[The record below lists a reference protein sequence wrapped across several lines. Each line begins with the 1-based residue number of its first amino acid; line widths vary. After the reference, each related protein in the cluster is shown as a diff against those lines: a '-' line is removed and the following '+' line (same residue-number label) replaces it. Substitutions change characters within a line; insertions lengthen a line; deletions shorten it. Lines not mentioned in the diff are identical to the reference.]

1 MSPMP
6 TGIGAAWSIALSS
19 SFLQP
24 LSVDQSS
31 ARAQHRSV
39 RRHGGYRSLALGTNH
54 CSTPALGRQL
64 GATDA
69 RSPALAA
76 GELRLCPRRGRAHR
90 LQYVVLLEHR
100 AHGGK
105 YFWLWTIARHLSADR
120 NLLQPAQLVRSSVR
134 S

>member
-1 MSPMP
+1 MSSMP
-6 TGIGAAWSIALSS
+6 TGIGAAWFIALPS
-19 SFLQP
+19 SFFQP
-24 LSVDQSS
+24 LSAHHAS
-31 ARAQHRSV
+31 ARAQHWRL
-39 RRHGGYRSLALGTNH
+39 RRHGGNRSLALGTNH
-54 CSTPALGRQL
+54 SSTAALGRQL

-76 GELRLCPRRGRAHR
+76 GELRLCARGDRAHR

-100 AHGGK
+100 THGGK

-120 NLLQPAQLVRSSVR
+120 HLLQPAQLVRSPVR

>member
-6 TGIGAAWSIALSS
+6 AGIGAAWSIALPS
-19 SFLQP
+19 SFPEP

-31 ARAQHRSV
+31 ARAQHRRL
-39 RRHGGYRSLALGTNH
+39 RRHGGNRSLALGTNH
-54 CSTPALGRQL
+54 CPTPALGRQL

-76 GELRLCPRRGRAHR
+76 GELRLCPRGDRAHR

-100 AHGGK
+100 AYGGK
-105 YFWLWTIARHLSADR
+105 YFWLGAIARYLSAHW
-120 NLLQPAQLVRSSVR
+120 
-134 S
+134 